1 MCVVLLIKICYYKTK
16 LCIRV
21 IFMLKEVKSFVLSK
35 LQISEANVHR
45 VGGGFYADVYK
56 FDFPNKETQIIKV
69 YKSQGIMEKEVSQI
83 QMLSKYALFPMP
95 KAIWTHTADDS
106 FSYDIL
112 AMNFLEGEN
121 GGKAFYLNPTKKSKL
136 AEQVVD
142 NLIAFHNVHNPEGFG
157 QINGDKY
164 YKTFNEYY
172 KEKAADILA
181 MAKKLNKDGQLTDY
195 VLDIVNQAVNSFD
208 KIFCIPITESSLI
221 HGDYNMW
228 NVMIDKKNSAV
239 TAIIDPC
246 GCMWADNEYDLY
258 QLNNA
263 NGKHLKLFE
272 TYAKKKKLSEN
283 CRQKMV
289 FYELFTEIEHYHNS
303 SYPVIQK
310 LIKKQ
315 ADNLKEYLA

>member
-1 MCVVLLIKICYYKTK
+1 MSVNLETIVFEKQKNTALGYK
-16 LCIRV
+16 
-21 IFMLKEVKSFVLSK
+21 
-35 LQISEANVHR
+35 R

-56 FDFPNKETQIIKV
+56 FDYANAESIIVKV
-69 YKSQGIMEKEVSQI
+69 YKSKGIMEKESSQI
-83 QMLSKYALFPMP
+83 QLLAKYALFPMP
-95 KAIWTHTADDS
+95 KKIWTHTADEL
-106 FSYDIL
+106 FAYDIL
-112 AMNFLEGEN
+112 AMNYLTGEN
-121 GGKAFYLNPTKKSKL
+121 GGNAFYLNPNKKAKL

-142 NLIAFHNVHNPEGFG
+142 NLIAFHNVHNEKGFG
-157 QINGDKY
+157 QIDDCTY

-172 KEKAADILA
+172 KEKATDILR
-181 MAKKLNKDGQLTDY
+181 MAKVLNKEGQITDD
-195 VLDIVNQAVNSFD
+195 VLKVVIEAVDKFD
-208 KIFCIPITESSLI
+208 KIFCLPITETSLI

-228 NVMIDKKNSAV
+228 NVMIDKKNSKV

-246 GCMWADNEYDLY
+246 GCMWADSEFDLY

-283 CRQKMV
+283 CRQKMA

-303 SYPVIQK
+303 GYPVIQK

-315 ADNLKEYLA
+315 ADNLMSYLK

>member
-1 MCVVLLIKICYYKTK
+1 MSVDLEAIVLGKQKSTASGYK
-16 LCIRV
+16 
-21 IFMLKEVKSFVLSK
+21 
-35 LQISEANVHR
+35 R

-56 FDFPNKETQIIKV
+56 FDYKNSDSIIVKV
-69 YKSQGIMEKEVSQI
+69 YKSKGIMEKETSQI
-83 QMLSKYALFPMP
+83 QLLSKYAIFPMP
-95 KAIWTHTADDS
+95 DVLWTHTADEN

-112 AMNFLEGEN
+112 SMNYLEGEN
-121 GGKAFYLNPTKKSKL
+121 GGNAFYLNPGKKSRL

-142 NLIAFHNVHNPEGFG
+142 NLLAFHNVHNAEGFG
-157 QINGDKY
+157 QINSDTY

-172 KEKAADILA
+172 KEKSVDIFN
-181 MAKKLNKDGQLTDY
+181 MAKKLNKDGQITDY
-195 VLDIVNQAVNSFD
+195 VLDVVNEAVKNFD
-208 KIFCIPITESSLI
+208 KIFYLAITESSLI

-228 NVMIDKKNSAV
+228 NIMIDKKNSKV

-246 GCMWADNEYDLY
+246 GCMWADSEYDLY

-283 CRQKMV
+283 CYQKMA

-303 SYPVIQK
+303 GYPVIQK

-315 ADNLKEYLA
+315 AENLKVYLK

>member
-1 MCVVLLIKICYYKTK
+1 
-16 LCIRV
+16 
-21 IFMLKEVKSFVLSK
+21 MLKEVRSFVLDK
-35 LQISEANVHR
+35 LQISEADVCR

-56 FDFPNKETQIIKV
+56 FDFQNKETQIIKV
-69 YKSQGIMEKEVSQI
+69 YKSQGVMLKEVSQI
-83 QMLSKYALFPMP
+83 QLLSKFALFPMP
-95 KAIWTHTADDS
+95 EALWTHTANDS

-112 AMNFLEGEN
+112 AMNYLEGEN
-121 GGKAFYLNPTKKSKL
+121 GGNAFYLNPAKKSRL

-142 NLIAFHNVHNPEGFG
+142 NLIAFHNVHNPDGFG
-157 QINGDKY
+157 QIDSDRY

-172 KEKAADILA
+172 KEKAVDILN
-181 MAKKLNKDGQLTDY
+181 MAKKLNEEGQLADY
-195 VLDIVNQAVNSFD
+195 VLGIVNEAVNSFD
-208 KIFCIPITESSLI
+208 KIFCLPITEASLI

-228 NVMIDKKNSAV
+228 NVMIDKKNCKV

-246 GCMWADNEYDLY
+246 GCMWADSEYDLY

-272 TYAKKKKLSEN
+272 TYAKKKQLSEN
-283 CRQKMV
+283 CRQKMA

-303 SYPVIQK
+303 GYPVIQK

-315 ADNLKEYLA
+315 ADSLKEFLK

>member
-1 MCVVLLIKICYYKTK
+1 MSVNLETIVFEKQKNTALGYK
-16 LCIRV
+16 
-21 IFMLKEVKSFVLSK
+21 
-35 LQISEANVHR
+35 R

-56 FDFPNKETQIIKV
+56 FDYANAESIIVKV
-69 YKSQGIMEKEVSQI
+69 YKSKGIMEKESSQI
-83 QMLSKYALFPMP
+83 QLLAKYALFPMP
-95 KAIWTHTADDS
+95 KKIWTHTADEL
-106 FSYDIL
+106 FAYDIL
-112 AMNFLEGEN
+112 AMNYLTGEN
-121 GGKAFYLNPTKKSKL
+121 GGNAFYLNSNKKAKL

-142 NLIAFHNVHNPEGFG
+142 NLIAFHNVHNEKGFG
-157 QINGDKY
+157 QIDDCTY

-172 KEKAADILA
+172 KEKATDILR
-181 MAKKLNKDGQLTDY
+181 MAKVLNKEGQITDD
-195 VLDIVNQAVNSFD
+195 VLKVVIEAVDKFD
-208 KIFCIPITESSLI
+208 KIFCLPITESSLI

-228 NVMIDKKNSAV
+228 NVMIDKKNSKV

-246 GCMWADNEYDLY
+246 GCMWADSEFDLY

-283 CRQKMV
+283 CRQKMA

-303 SYPVIQK
+303 GYPVIQK

-315 ADNLKEYLA
+315 ADNLMSYLK